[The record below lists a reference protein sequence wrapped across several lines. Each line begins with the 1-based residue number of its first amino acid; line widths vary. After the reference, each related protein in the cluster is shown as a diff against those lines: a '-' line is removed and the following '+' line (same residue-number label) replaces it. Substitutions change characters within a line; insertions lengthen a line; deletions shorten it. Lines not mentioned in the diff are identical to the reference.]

1 MFRLVGTSVFLGVVL
16 AVLALAATAATVPS
30 DEAAYQAAQVQT
42 AAAQDPLDAAMV
54 VWTQGQPSEL
64 ASTLDAHE
72 RSAESTGA
80 TSLPDAHERTGQPTV
95 LVVTDANDRIERPT
109 VVATEA
115 TDGIGWTTTAIWA
128 IVGAAVVVGLVVLAI
143 VLLGTPRGHPPLAHH

>member
-16 AVLALAATAATVPS
+16 AALAMVATAATVPP

-42 AAAQDPLDAAMV
+42 AAAQEPLDAAMV
-54 VWTQGQPSEL
+54 VWAQGQP
-64 ASTLDAHE
+64 AGTGAMTDAHQ
-72 RSAESTGA
+72 RAA
-80 TSLPDAHERTGQPTV
+80 QPKV
-95 LVVTDANDRIERPT
+95 LVVTDANDRIEQPT

-115 TDGIGWTTTAIWA
+115 TDGISWTTTAFWA